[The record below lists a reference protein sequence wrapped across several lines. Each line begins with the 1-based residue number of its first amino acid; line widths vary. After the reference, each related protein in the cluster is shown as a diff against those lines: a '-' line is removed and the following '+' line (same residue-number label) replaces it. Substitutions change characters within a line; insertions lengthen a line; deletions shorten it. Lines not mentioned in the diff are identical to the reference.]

1 MGYTKDAIRGISW
14 IGFFRIAT
22 RGISYVRI
30 VILARI
36 LTPSQFGA
44 VDIALL
50 TLSIT
55 EIFTETGIN
64 IFLYQQKEKIDK
76 YINTAW
82 VVSIVRGLFIGLI
95 ILIFASS
102 IAQFFNS
109 QIAYSLLIASTFVP
123 IFRGFINPSI
133 AKFVKDLQFRKE
145 FYYRTSIFLIES
157 IASVFFV
164 LLLQSPIGII
174 FGLIVGAL
182 FEIIFSFAIVKPQP
196 RFKFE
201 KELFRQVISRGKW
214 LTATG
219 IFNFLYHNGDNIIV
233 GKLLGTGALGLYQR
247 AYSISMLPI
256 TEVSDTFGKV
266 TLPVFVK
273 MSDDIARLKRAYL
286 RSLLLISVIVV
297 PVGALIFMFP
307 QLVIMIIL
315 GSQWV
320 DSAPALQILTLFG
333 VIRAISISSLSP
345 FYAVKRQ
352 EYVSQITFVGF
363 LGLAITI
370 IPFVN
375 MWGLVGAAY
384 SALFGTVI
392 SLPLIAYYLNKI
404 FAIKVFN
411 SQQ

>member
-1 MGYTKDAIRGISW
+1 MGYSTAAIKGISW
-14 IGFFRIAT
+14 IGLFRIAT

-30 VILARI
+30 AILARI

-44 VDIALL
+44 ADIVLL

-64 IFLYQQKEKIDK
+64 IFLIQKKEKIDK
-76 YINTAW
+76 YISTAW
-82 VVSIVRGLFIGLI
+82 VVSIVRGLLI
-95 ILIFASS
+95 ALVILINSS
-102 IAQFFNS
+102 FITQFFNS
-109 QIAYSLLIASTFVP
+109 QIVYDLLIASIFVP
-123 IFRGFINPSI
+123 IFRGFINPSV

-145 FYYRTSIFLIES
+145 FYYRTSIFFIES
-157 IASVFFV
+157 VASVFFV
-164 LLLQSPIGII
+164 FVLQSPIAII
-174 FGLIVGAL
+174 YGLISGAL
-182 FEIIFSFAIVKPQP
+182 FEIILSFLIAKPQP
-196 RFKFE
+196 TFRFE
-201 KELFRQVISRGKW
+201 RQLFREVISRGKW

-219 IFNFLYHNGDNIIV
+219 IFNYLYHNGDNIVV

-273 MSDDIARLKRAYL
+273 MSDDIARLKRAFL
-286 RSLLLISVIVV
+286 RSVLTISAIVV
-297 PVGALIFMFP
+297 PVGVLIFMFP
-307 QLVIMIIL
+307 ELVIKILL

-320 DSAPALQILTLFG
+320 DAVPVLQILTLFG

-345 FYAVKRQ
+345 FYALKRQ
-352 EYVSQITFVGF
+352 EYVSHITFVSF
-363 LGLAITI
+363 LGLVVTI
-370 IPFVN
+370 IPFLN

-384 SALFGTVI
+384 SALFGTLI

-404 FAIKVFN
+404 FTIKN
-411 SQQ
+411 KD

>member
-109 QIAYSLLIASTFVP
+109 QIAYSLLIAS
-123 IFRGFINPSI
+123 I
-133 AKFVKDLQFRKE
+133 
-145 FYYRTSIFLIES
+145 
-157 IASVFFV
+157 FFV

>member
-123 IFRGFINPSI
+123 IFR
-133 AKFVKDLQFRKE
+133 
-145 FYYRTSIFLIES
+145 
-157 IASVFFV
+157 
-164 LLLQSPIGII
+164 
-174 FGLIVGAL
+174 
-182 FEIIFSFAIVKPQP
+182 
-196 RFKFE
+196 
-201 KELFRQVISRGKW
+201 
-214 LTATG
+214 
-219 IFNFLYHNGDNIIV
+219 
-233 GKLLGTGALGLYQR
+233 
-247 AYSISMLPI
+247 
-256 TEVSDTFGKV
+256 
-266 TLPVFVK
+266 
-273 MSDDIARLKRAYL
+273 
-286 RSLLLISVIVV
+286 
-297 PVGALIFMFP
+297 
-307 QLVIMIIL
+307 
-315 GSQWV
+315 
-320 DSAPALQILTLFG
+320 
-333 VIRAISISSLSP
+333 
-345 FYAVKRQ
+345 
-352 EYVSQITFVGF
+352 
-363 LGLAITI
+363 
-370 IPFVN
+370 
-375 MWGLVGAAY
+375 
-384 SALFGTVI
+384 
-392 SLPLIAYYLNKI
+392 
-404 FAIKVFN
+404 
-411 SQQ
+411 

>member
-1 MGYTKDAIRGISW
+1 M
-14 IGFFRIAT
+14 
-22 RGISYVRI
+22 
-30 VILARI
+30 
-36 LTPSQFGA
+36 
-44 VDIALL
+44 
-50 TLSIT
+50 
-55 EIFTETGIN
+55 
-64 IFLYQQKEKIDK
+64 
-76 YINTAW
+76 
-82 VVSIVRGLFIGLI
+82 
-95 ILIFASS
+95 
-102 IAQFFNS
+102 
-109 QIAYSLLIASTFVP
+109 
-123 IFRGFINPSI
+123 
-133 AKFVKDLQFRKE
+133 
-145 FYYRTSIFLIES
+145 
-157 IASVFFV
+157 
-164 LLLQSPIGII
+164 QSPIGII

>member
-1 MGYTKDAIRGISW
+1 MGYTKDAIKGISW

-22 RGISYVRI
+22 RVISYVRI
-30 VILARI
+30 AILARI

-44 VDIALL
+44 ADIVLL

-64 IFLYQQKEKIDK
+64 IFLIQQKEKIDK
-76 YINTAW
+76 YISTAW
-82 VVSIVRGLFIGLI
+82 VISIVRGLLI
-95 ILIFASS
+95 ALAILIFASS
-102 IAQFFNS
+102 IAQFFSS
-109 QIAYSLLIASTFVP
+109 QIAYNLLIASIFVP

-145 FYYRTSIFLIES
+145 FYNRTSIFFVES
-157 IASVFFV
+157 VVSVIFAFM
-164 LLLQSPIGII
+164 LHSPIAII
-174 FGLIVGAL
+174 YGLITGAL
-182 FEIIFSFAIVKPQP
+182 FEVILSFLIAKPQP

-201 KELFRQVISRGKW
+201 GELFKQVISRGKW

-219 IFNFLYHNGDNIIV
+219 IFNYLYHNGDNIVV

-247 AYSISMLPI
+247 AYSISILPI

-273 MSDDIARLKRAYL
+273 MSDDIPRLKRAYL
-286 RSLLLISVIVV
+286 RSVMTISAIVV
-297 PVGALIFMFP
+297 PTGALIFMFP
-307 QLVIMIIL
+307 ELVIKIIL
-315 GSQWV
+315 GSQWI
-320 DSAPALQILTLFG
+320 SAASTLQVLSVFG

-345 FYAVKRQ
+345 FYALKRQ
-352 EYVSQITFVGF
+352 EFVSQITFVSF

-370 IPFVN
+370 IPFVS

-384 SALFGTVI
+384 SALFG
-392 SLPLIAYYLNKI
+392 SLLSIPLILYYLNKI
-404 FAIKVFN
+404 FKEKSLDVV
-411 SQQ
+411 

>member
-1 MGYTKDAIRGISW
+1 MGYTKEAIKGISW

-22 RGISYVRI
+22 RGISYLRI

-36 LTPSQFGA
+36 LSPSQFGA
-44 VDIALL
+44 ADIVLIV
-50 TLSIT
+50 LSIT

-64 IFLYQQKEKIDK
+64 IVLIQQKEKIDK

-82 VVSIVRGLFIGLI
+82 VVSILRGLLI
-95 ILIFASS
+95 ALVILIFASS
-102 IAQFFNS
+102 ISQFFTS
-109 QIAYSLLIASTFVP
+109 QLVYDLLIVSIFVP

-133 AKFVKDLQFRKE
+133 AIFVKDMQFRKE
-145 FYYRTSIFLIES
+145 FYYRTLIFFAE
-157 IASVFFV
+157 AAVSVLFV
-164 LLLQSPIGII
+164 FILKSPVAII
-174 FGLIVGAL
+174 YGLIFGAL
-182 FEIIFSFAIVKPQP
+182 FEIIFSFLIAKPQP
-196 RFKFE
+196 RFRFE
-201 KELFRQVISRGKW
+201 GELFRQVIARGKW

-219 IFNFLYHNGDNIIV
+219 IFNYLYHNGDNIVV

-266 TLPVFVK
+266 MLPVFVK

-286 RSLLLISVIVV
+286 RSLLLISAIVV
-297 PVGALIFMFP
+297 PSGALIFMFP
-307 QLVIMIIL
+307 ELVIKIIL

-352 EYVSQITFVGF
+352 EYVSQITFVSF

-384 SALFGTVI
+384 SALFGTII
-392 SLPLIAYYLNKI
+392 SLPLIIYYLNKI
-404 FAIKVFN
+404 FTIKVFKN
-411 SQQ
+411 Q